1 MVPVLPPP
9 GASLCERGTPDS
21 GIPGATMAPTTA
33 RAASLGTSA
42 DSSDPIAI
50 LLEASEA
57 AAANSLDL
65 DALLVEL
72 SKLVRKFVDYEL
84 YALLLPTEDG
94 HLRIAHSVGFP
105 DELVKSLRVPR
116 GSGLTGRAA
125 GTKST
130 VLVEN
135 VDLDPAY
142 LRAVDSVRSELAVP
156 LVARDQLVAVLDLQ
170 SADPHAFDSQ
180 VSDLLELV
188 ASRFSLAIEIA
199 RLYHA
204 HEKQRSTLETLH
216 EISQEYS
223 NILRLDDLLEKVAGI
238 VRTLIRYDV
247 LALYLKDPQLP
258 LLRHYFG
265 VKFQEQV
272 RWRDIPVGD
281 GLVGAAAASGQPLL
295 VPDTSKDARYIES
308 LEGIRSEVA
317 VPLMLKGEVTGVL
330 DLESV
335 TPAGFS
341 KDDLDTL
348 MLLAPQVAATIEN
361 ARLYEEKARNEARLA
376 GDLAAARAL
385 QGHLL
390 PDGHLCAGG
399 LEIAAR
405 NDPAAVVSGDF
416 YDFYQRD
423 GMIGILNGDVSG
435 KGAAAALYAALAS
448 GLLRSAARSD
458 LSPGETLRRA
468 NEALLDREVGTT
480 FLAAMYA
487 KWSSGERVLELSG
500 AGLPFPYVYRQGHL
514 ARVELAG
521 IPLGLFRDAEYEDV
535 RLALQPGDLVVSV
548 SDGFTE
554 SFDEDGEAYG
564 EQRLQLILDANR
576 DETAATI
583 LDRVFADVGL
593 FSAGAAQPDDRTAV
607 VLRVIR

>member
-1 MVPVLPPP
+1 M
-9 GASLCERGTPDS
+9 
-21 GIPGATMAPTTA
+21 PGATMAPTTTP
-33 RAASLGTSA
+33 AASLGTSTG
-42 DSSDPIAI
+42 SSDAIPI

-72 SKLVRKFVDYEL
+72 SKLVRKIVDYEL
-84 YALLLPTEDG
+84 YALLLPTDDG
-94 HLRIAHSVGFP
+94 HLRVAHSVGFP
-105 DELVKSLRVPR
+105 DEVVKSLRVPR

-125 GTKST
+125 GTKAT
-130 VLVEN
+130 VLVDN

-156 LVARDQLVAVLDLQ
+156 LVARDNLVAVLDLQ
-170 SADPHAFDSQ
+170 SADPQAFDSR

-188 ASRFSLAIEIA
+188 ASRFSLAIDNA

-216 EISQEYS
+216 KISQEYS
-223 NILRLDDLLEKVAGI
+223 NILRLDDLLEKVASI

-281 GLVGAAAASGQPLL
+281 GIVGTAAASGQPLL
-295 VPDTSKDARYIES
+295 VPETSQDPRYIES
-308 LEGIRSEVA
+308 LEDIRSEVA

-376 GDLAAARAL
+376 NDLDAARAL
-385 QGHLL
+385 QHHLL
-390 PDGHLCAGG
+390 PDGHLCAER

-416 YDFYQRD
+416 YDIYQRD
-423 GMIGILNGDVSG
+423 GMVGILNGDVSG

-448 GLLRSAARSD
+448 GLLRSAAHPDRS
-458 LSPGETLRRA
+458 PAETLRRA
-468 NEALLDREVGTT
+468 NEALLDCGVGTI

-487 KWSSGERVLELSG
+487 KWNPGGGELELAG
-500 AGLPFPYVYRQGHL
+500 AGLPYPYVYRQGHL
-514 ARVELAG
+514 SRLELAG
-521 IPLGLFRDAEYEDV
+521 IPLGLFRDAEYEEV
-535 RLALQPGDLVVSV
+535 KLALQPGDLVVSV
-548 SDGFTE
+548 SDGFPE
-554 SFDEDGEAYG
+554 SFDGNGDAYG
-564 EQRLQLILDANR
+564 EQRLLQVLEASR
-576 DETAATI
+576 EETAKTI

-593 FSAGAAQPDDRTAV
+593 FSAGVAQPDDRTAI
-607 VLRVIR
+607 VLRVTQ

>member
-1 MVPVLPPP
+1 M
-9 GASLCERGTPDS
+9 
-21 GIPGATMAPTTA
+21 PGATMAPTTTP
-33 RAASLGTSA
+33 AASLGTSTGG
-42 DSSDPIAI
+42 SDAIPI

-72 SKLVRKFVDYEL
+72 SKLVRKIVDYEL
-84 YALLLPTEDG
+84 YALLLPTDDG
-94 HLRIAHSVGFP
+94 HLRVAHSVGFP
-105 DELVKSLRVPR
+105 DEVVKSLRVPR

-125 GTKST
+125 GTKAT
-130 VLVEN
+130 VLVDN

-156 LVARDQLVAVLDLQ
+156 LVARDHLVAVLDLQ
-170 SADPHAFDSQ
+170 SADPQAFDSR

-188 ASRFSLAIEIA
+188 ASRFSLAIDIA

-216 EISQEYS
+216 KISQEYS
-223 NILRLDDLLEKVAGI
+223 NILRLDDLLEKVASI

-281 GLVGAAAASGQPLL
+281 GIVGTAAASGQPLL
-295 VPDTSKDARYIES
+295 VPETSQDPRYIES
-308 LEGIRSEVA
+308 LEDIRSEVA

-376 GDLAAARAL
+376 NDLAAARAL
-385 QGHLL
+385 QHHLL
-390 PDGHLCAGG
+390 PDGHLCAER

-416 YDFYQRD
+416 YDLYQRD
-423 GMIGILNGDVSG
+423 GMVGILNGDVSG

-448 GLLRSAARSD
+448 GLLRSAAHPDR
-458 LSPGETLRRA
+458 SPGQTLRRA
-468 NEALLDREVGTT
+468 NEALLDCGVGTI

-487 KWSSGERVLELSG
+487 KWNPRRGELELSG
-500 AGLPFPYVYRQGHL
+500 AGLPYPYVYRQGHL
-514 ARVELAG
+514 SRLELAG

-535 RLALQPGDLVVSV
+535 KLALQPGDLVVSV

-554 SFDEDGEAYG
+554 SFDGNGDAYG
-564 EQRLQLILDANR
+564 EQRLLQVLEASR
-576 DETAATI
+576 EETAKTI

-593 FSAGAAQPDDRTAV
+593 FSAGAAQPDDRTAI
-607 VLRVIR
+607 VLRVTQ

>member
-1 MVPVLPPP
+1 MRMPN
-9 GASLCERGTPDS
+9 
-21 GIPGATMAPTTA
+21 ATMAQITTPP
-33 RAASLGTSA
+33 ASLGASRDSA
-42 DSSDPIAI
+42 DAIAI

-65 DALLVEL
+65 EALLAEL
-72 SKLVRKFVDYEL
+72 SKLVRKIVDYEL
-84 YALLLPTEDG
+84 YALMLPTEDG

-105 DELVKSLRVPR
+105 DELAQSLRVPP

-125 GTKST
+125 GTRAT
-130 VLVEN
+130 VLVDDVNLE
-135 VDLDPAY
+135 PAY
-142 LRAVDSVRSELAVP
+142 LRVVDSVRSELAVP
-156 LVARDQLVAVLDLQ
+156 LVARDQLVGVLDLQ
-170 SADPHAFDSQ
+170 SADPHAFDSR
-180 VSDLLELV
+180 VSNLLELV
-188 ASRFSLAIEIA
+188 ASRFSLAIDIA
-199 RLYHA
+199 QLYHA
-204 HEKQRSTLETLH
+204 QEKQRSTLETLH
-216 EISQEYS
+216 QIAQEYS
-223 NILRLDDLLEKVAGI
+223 SILRLDDLLEKIAGI

-247 LALYLKDPQLP
+247 LAIYLKDPQQP

-281 GLVGAAAASGQPLL
+281 GLVGTAAATERPVL
-295 VPDTSKDARYIES
+295 VPDTSKDLRYIES
-308 LEGIRSEVA
+308 LADIRSEVA

-361 ARLYEEKARNEARLA
+361 ARLYEEKARNESRLA
-376 GDLAAARAL
+376 NDLAAARAL

-390 PDGHLCAGG
+390 PAGLLSSKG
-399 LEIAAR
+399 LDIAAR
-405 NDPAAVVSGDF
+405 NEPAAVVSGDF
-416 YDFYQRD
+416 YDFYQHD

-448 GLLRSAARSD
+448 GLLRSAAHAN
-458 LSPGETLRRA
+458 LSPAETLRST
-468 NEALLDREVGTT
+468 NEALLDRKVGTT

-487 KWSSGERVLELSG
+487 KWHPGERALVLSG
-500 AGLPFPYVYRQGHL
+500 AGLPYPYLYRRGQL
-514 ARVELAG
+514 TRVELSG
-521 IPLGLFRDAEYEDV
+521 IPLGLFRDARYEDV

-554 SFDEDGEAYG
+554 SFDENDEAYG
-564 EQRLQLILDANR
+564 EQRLRQILDANR
-576 DETAATI
+576 EESAETI
-583 LDRVFADVGL
+583 LERVFADVGL
-593 FSAGAAQPDDRTAV
+593 FSAGAAQADDRTAIV
-607 VLRVIR
+607 VRVTQ